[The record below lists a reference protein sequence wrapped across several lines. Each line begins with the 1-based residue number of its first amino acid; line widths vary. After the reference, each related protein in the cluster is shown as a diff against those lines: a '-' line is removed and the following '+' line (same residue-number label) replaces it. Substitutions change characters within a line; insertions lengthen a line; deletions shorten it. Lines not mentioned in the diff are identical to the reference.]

1 MNSKA
6 SVENFIGKRKI
17 ALVGLSRKG
26 NQFSNS
32 VFKEL
37 TGKGYTVI
45 PVNPNAEEIGGVKC
59 YPDLQSVK
67 DLVESALV
75 MTPAAQ
81 TQAVVE
87 SAAENGIKN
96 VWLQQ
101 GAESEEAVKAG
112 SEKGLDLVSGECIMM
127 FAEPVESIH
136 KFHRFLAKIFGRLP
150 K

>member
-1 MNSKA
+1 MNSKV
-6 SVENFIGKRKI
+6 SVENFIAKKTV

-32 VFKEL
+32 VYKEL

-45 PVNPNAEEIGGVKC
+45 PVNPGADEIGGVKC

-75 MTPAAQ
+75 MTPSAQ
-81 TQAVVE
+81 VPAVLM
-87 SAAENGIKN
+87 SAAENGIKH
-96 VWLQQ
+96 VWVQQ
-101 GAESEEAVKAG
+101 GAESEEAVKVG
-112 SEKGLDLVSGECIMM
+112 NEKGLDMVSGECIMM
-127 FAEPVESIH
+127 FAEPVGLMHRIH
-136 KFHRFLAKIFGRLP
+136 RWLWRRLGKLP